1 MKRSV
6 YTILFLLS
14 TVSLALIILQ
24 WFSYTGNTEQKV
36 MMTRNNAQLNESIQ
50 LVRKDN
56 ALVVTQSYNGL
67 VQPMYELS
75 IPSVIEQEQMF
86 CETEDGEQCQI
97 IYNDNNITLMNGNEQ
112 HIIFTY
118 QISIDSSLHSFLLDN
133 WSINLHSEQLKN
145 TRLEIIEDHSPRGTW
160 VTGASLQKYI
170 SKENIDFYAWEYV
183 DIDSPPIFWTNKQLD
198 SEKVDEIT
206 YYVNEGNQVE
216 ILNAS
221 LITRVPSAPP
231 LTIVNIPGEDLV
243 ITPSL
248 IIHDKEDVNFIEE
261 GYIEKVL
268 FESFSYDENDEWI
281 LKVLKS
287 ILLNRSVGDEF
298 SNRLSEEMITQLSRQ
313 VLDEFIEMIFTYEN
327 KKLSSE
333 LLDRSLSAIDLGKTT
348 FFSANNSQRNQT
360 ISLYFVDGRNYFIN
374 SKEIV
379 NRPAINRNG
388 QLMFPLEDVL
398 RQVGYKVSFLS
409 DQETIYIEKGQDVW
423 RFYLNKNYFIY
434 NEEEWGLLSKPME
447 QVDNSVYIY
456 ETWLTDLFA
465 VLVQKDQKT
474 IDLTY

>member
-1 MKRSV
+1 MRRSL
-6 YTILFLLS
+6 YAILFLLI
-14 TVSLALIILQ
+14 TLSLALIILQ

-36 MMTRNNAQLNESIQ
+36 MVDNNTQLNESIQ

-67 VQPMYELS
+67 VQPTYELS
-75 IPSVIEQEQMF
+75 IPSVIEQEQIF
-86 CETEDGEQCQI
+86 CETENGKQCEI
-97 IYNDNNITLMNGNEQ
+97 IYNDNDITLMNGNEQ

-118 QISIDSSLHSFLLDN
+118 QISIDSSLHSFLMEN
-133 WSINLHSEQLKN
+133 WSINLHSQQLKN

-170 SKENIDFYAWEYV
+170 SKENIDFYAWEYSYM
-183 DIDSPPIFWTNKQLD
+183 DSPPIFWTNKQLD
-198 SEKVDEIT
+198 SEEVEEIT

-216 ILNAS
+216 KINAPS
-221 LITRVPSAPP
+221 LARVPSSSP

-248 IIHDKEDVNFIEE
+248 IIHDKDDGNFIEE
-261 GYIEKVL
+261 GYIDKVL

-281 LKVLKS
+281 LQVLKS

-298 SNRLSEEMITQLSRQ
+298 SNRLSEEMFTQLSGQ
-313 VLDEFIEMIFTYEN
+313 ALDEFIEIIFTYEN

-348 FFSANNSQRNQT
+348 FFSANTNQRNQT
-360 ISLYFVDGRNYFIN
+360 SSLYFVDERNFFIN

-379 NRPAINRNG
+379 NRPVIFRNG
-388 QLMFPLEDVL
+388 QLLFPLEDVL
-398 RQVGYKVSFLS
+398 RQAGYKVSFFL
-409 DQETIYIEKGQDVW
+409 DQETIYIEKGQDIW

-447 QVDNSVYIY
+447 QIDHSVYIY

-465 VLVQKDQKT
+465 VLVEKDEQT